1 MTDRLALHPDNRWFA
16 LVVLCVGFLM
26 IVLDSTIVNVALPSI
41 QTDLELSSGGLA
53 WVINAYLIAFG
64 GLLLLSGRVG
74 DLIGRRQVFL
84 AGLALFTFASLLC
97 GLAMEPW
104 QLIAARFLQGVGGA
118 LSSAVILGMIVTMFP
133 SGREQAKAIGVF
145 SFVGLGRRVVGAAA
159 RRRAHPVAVAG
170 TGSSSST
177 CRSGSRRSCWLRGFW
192 LVRRDW
198 ACARAPTSPAPCW

>member
-159 RRRAHPVAVAG
+159 RRRAHPVAVVALDLHRQRADRGRGVPAG
-170 TGSSSST
+170 FAAFGS
-177 CRSGSRRSCWLRGFW
+177 
-192 LVRRDW
+192 
-198 ACARAPTSPAPCW
+198 

>member
-64 GLLLLSGRVG
+64 GLLLLAGRVG

-97 GLAMEPW
+97 GLAMESW

-118 LSSAVILGMIVTMFP
+118 LGSAVILGMIVTMFP
-133 SGREQAKAIGVF
+133 SPREQAKAIGVF
-145 SFVGLGRRVVGAAA
+145 SFVGSAGASLGLLLGGVLTQLLSLALDLHRQRADRGRGVRAGFAAF
-159 RRRAHPVAVAG
+159 
-170 TGSSSST
+170 GS
-177 CRSGSRRSCWLRGFW
+177 
-192 LVRRDW
+192 
-198 ACARAPTSPAPCW
+198 